1 MLMTGVMERCCAIDE
16 EYYLGDYYD
25 YDNDYDYS
33 GPNPGKKIYKF
44 TNFPYC
50 ILIFLCGQVFYVA
63 RLGID
68 LFYYDVRDLMETLI

>member
-44 TNFPYC
+44 S
-50 ILIFLCGQVFYVA
+50 IFHIAYWFFYVA

-68 LFYYDVRDLMETLI
+68 LFYYDVRDLMETLK

>member
-1 MLMTGVMERCCAIDE
+1 MARICLLVVAMLMTGVMERCCAIDE

-50 ILIFLCGQVFYVA
+50 ILIFLCGQA
-63 RLGID
+63 RYRSVL
-68 LFYYDVRDLMETLI
+68 LRCL